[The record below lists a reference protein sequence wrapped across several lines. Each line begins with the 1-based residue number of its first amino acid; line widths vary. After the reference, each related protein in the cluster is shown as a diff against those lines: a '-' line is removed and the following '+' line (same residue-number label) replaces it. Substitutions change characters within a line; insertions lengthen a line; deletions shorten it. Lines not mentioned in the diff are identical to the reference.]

1 MRVVN
6 RLFGVAVATVLVAG
20 AAEAQ
25 SCLGYPSFSK
35 AGKNVSAQAYLP
47 DGATTLAGQVNF
59 GKGDTGTFFGV
70 NAGFTTFDGIDD
82 KQISVGGLVGTQMA
96 NGKLA
101 YCPIGTLSYGMGPG
115 DDLSTIQAA
124 GGVGAALD
132 VFEGGSFTL
141 APFASARF
149 GWTRFAVGDFNDSDT
164 SVLYGIGVAFRLNNG
179 IILAPSIDGSTQEGS
194 DSVLGLRVSLPLGS
208 R

>member
-6 RLFGVAVATVLVAG
+6 RLFGVVAATVLVAG

-25 SCLGYPSFSK
+25 SCLGYPSFGS

-47 DGATTLAGQVNF
+47 DGATSLVGQVNF
-59 GKGDTGTFFGV
+59 GSGESGTFFGV

-82 KQISVGGLVGTQMA
+82 KQIQVGGLIGTQMA
-96 NGKLA
+96 SGKLA
-101 YCPIGTLSYGMGPG
+101 YCPLGTATYYMGPG
-115 DDLSTIQAA
+115 DDVSTIQAA

-132 VFEGGSFTL
+132 VFEGGAFTL

-149 GWTRFAVGDFNDSDT
+149 AWTRAAVGDFNNSDT
-164 SVLYGIGVAFRLNNG
+164 SVLIGLGVAFRLNNG
-179 IILAPSIDGSTQEGS
+179 IVLAPSFDLSTQEGS